1 MVKPMIC
8 HAGIYNSAADA
19 ELDYQAIEAL
29 HGPDAIG
36 SCDSAIIVHDPDG
49 GVKLTEAK
57 KPVKHGAWIG
67 VATGAGAAVVFPFL
81 LREVGDWDEAEQAAL
96 YSIARA
102 EQDAVV

>member
-1 MVKPMIC
+1 MAKPMIFY
-8 HAGIYNSAADA
+8 AGTYSSAADA
-19 ELDYQAIEAL
+19 KLDYQAIEAL

-36 SCDSAIIVHDPDG
+36 SYDSAIIVHDPDG
-49 GVKLTEAK
+49 RVQVTETE

>member
-1 MVKPMIC
+1 MAKPMIFY
-8 HAGIYNSAADA
+8 AGTYSSAADA
-19 ELDYQAIEAL
+19 KLDYQAIEAL

-36 SCDSAIIVHDPDG
+36 SYDSAIIVHDPDG
-49 GVKLTEAK
+49 RVQVTETE

-81 LREVGDWDEAEQAAL
+81 LREVGDWREVERDGL
-96 YSIARA
+96 DSIARA

>member
-1 MVKPMIC
+1 MAKPMIFY
-8 HAGIYNSAADA
+8 AGIYNSAAEA

-36 SCDSAIIVHDPDG
+36 CYDSAIIVHDPDG
-49 GVKLTEAK
+49 GVKVTETK
-57 KPVKHGAWIG
+57 PPVKHGAWIG
-67 VATGAGAAVVFPFL
+67 VATGADAALVFPFL

>member
-1 MVKPMIC
+1 MAKPMIFY
-8 HAGIYNSAADA
+8 AGTYSSAADA
-19 ELDYQAIEAL
+19 KLDYQAIEAL

-36 SCDSAIIVHDPDG
+36 SYDSAIIVHDPDG
-49 GVKLTEAK
+49 RVQVTETE

-81 LREVGDWDEAEQAAL
+81 LREVGDWDEADQDAL
-96 YSIARA
+96 DSIARA

>member
-1 MVKPMIC
+1 MAKPMILY
-8 HAGIYNSAADA
+8 AGIYNSAAEA

-36 SCDSAIIVHDPDG
+36 SYDSAIIVHDPDG
-49 GVKLTEAK
+49 GVKVTETE

-67 VATGAGAAVVFPFL
+67 VAAGVGTSVVFPFL
-81 LREVGDWDEAEQAAL
+81 LREVGDWDEADQDAL
-96 YSIARA
+96 GSIARA